1 MKPFLMLQNFR
12 LHFLGGAA
20 AQSGRILV
28 GAELL
33 SAGGQSMETFTR
45 TQAWAALKSLPAGP
59 VALVLR
65 NPKGTKA

>member
-1 MKPFLMLQNFR
+1 MLPIP
-12 LHFLGGAA
+12 GGSA
-20 AQSGRILV
+20 AQSGLVLV

-33 SAGGQSMETFTR
+33 SAGGQSMEGFTR

-65 NPKGTKA
+65 NP